1 MEDQKWVLL
10 IFLFDFNAKSG
21 SQLNNVSHR
30 TALKAV
36 KELNGTFM
44 CGGTVTVRNLMLQ
57 ISKILM
63 PFQVEMAKR
72 DDQKRRERE
81 LDLNMRWG
89 ESKDGKNRDRVRD
102 RGRSRSRSGERTPGL
117 YVPLLRDTYFFLSED
132 EMVFWVSSNVKC
144 TTKERVHCTRC
155 RVCICMSCKYKGRG
169 ECKSHLNCTKH
180 SGFFTGTPPKRK
192 YRKVIYAWLR
202 VSRTID
208 VNVNSSNQVFSTLF
222 S

>member
-1 MEDQKWVLL
+1 ML

-117 YVPLLRDTYFFLSED
+117 YVPLLRDTYFFSFRRRDGFLSI
-132 EMVFWVSSNVKC
+132 FKC
-144 TTKERVHCTRC
+144 KMYNERTGALHPVQSMYLHELQIQRKR
-155 RVCICMSCKYKGRG
+155 RVQ
-169 ECKSHLNCTKH
+169 KS
-180 SGFFTGTPPKRK
+180 P
-192 YRKVIYAWLR
+192 
-202 VSRTID
+202 
-208 VNVNSSNQVFSTLF
+208 
-222 S
+222 